1 MITRLFFIRLL
12 IIKFYRKRNY
22 TFIHEINYR
31 IEQDYSPW
39 WNNFF
44 CFYSRSFI
52 ASSKLWRR
60 DVIIYFFYRSIKLSS
75 EMRWKLIFLS
85 LHRFSYRVNWSAE
98 SNMLFPLL
106 FQLSCRMRSAP
117 EKKYLIFSSP
127 RSIIVSS
134 ELRWRYEIFNFFLS
148 VDFRNEREEV
158 PRWNI

>member
-98 SNMLFPLL
+98 SKYVISSPD
-106 FQLSCRMRSAP
+106 QLSCRMRSGP
-117 EKKYLIFSSP
+117 EKKYLIFFS
-127 RSIIVSS
+127 RSFIVSI
-134 ELRWRYEIFNFFLS
+134 EIRCRDEIFKFFLS
-148 VDFRNEREEV
+148 IDYLSKQFPNCRE
-158 PRWNI
+158 